1 MLDIGAL
8 LALPIFALP
17 AILGGS
23 PVSPGLQRTAVL
35 GLIGFAVF
43 ALCGFIVL
51 ATDKPLALFG
61 QVAQRAWNALAR
73 PKKPLNGLDRRLL
86 QQRDAIR
93 NALGQKWRQAVL
105 LTTAR
110 LGFDYLSLLF
120 ALRATGSGPRPSL
133 VLLAYA
139 ATGII
144 ALLPFTPGGL
154 GLVEAGL
161 SSLLILAGV
170 SAANA
175 FVATLAYRLGSY
187 WLPLMAGPIAYGLFR
202 HRYGAI
208 AEPRPVAGDGKQV
221 HT

>member
-1 MLDIGAL
+1 M
-8 LALPIFALP
+8 
-17 AILGGS
+17 
-23 PVSPGLQRTAVL
+23 
-35 GLIGFAVF
+35 
-43 ALCGFIVL
+43 
-51 ATDKPLALFG
+51 
-61 QVAQRAWNALAR
+61 
-73 PKKPLNGLDRRLL
+73 
-86 QQRDAIR
+86 
-93 NALGQKWRQAVL
+93 

-120 ALRATGSGPRPSL
+120 ALRATGSEPRPSL

-161 SSLLILAGV
+161 SSMLVLAGV
-170 SAANA
+170 SVSNA

-202 HRYGAI
+202 RRYGPVSQ
-208 AEPRPVAGDGKQV
+208 PRQHSGQRGNSNADAGKRPA
-221 HT
+221 